1 MLAEMTL
8 HSIDDDG
15 LKMKTALIC
24 WLGKTDINCATGILP
39 GLGPIAEVQTQ
50 RKYASVELI
59 SNWPKKDVA
68 KYVSWLREKTTARI
82 NLHEVQL
89 SSPMNYGEIYERADD
104 VVTTLLKKEPVS
116 LIFHLSPGTS
126 AMAAIWL
133 VLAKTKYPAEL
144 VSSSQEEGVKTVDFP
159 FDISADYLPRQ
170 RAAVKGELVRNAF
183 EERTPPAFDKIIHR
197 CDEMKRVISRA
208 QRVAQYDVPVMIL
221 GETGTGK
228 ELFAEAIHHASPR
241 AKGPFVAVNCG
252 AIPRELVEAE
262 LFGFVKGAFTGADA
276 PRNGLIEQSHQGTL
290 FLDELGELPLDVQ
303 VKLLRA
309 LQTGEV
315 RPVGSKDVKKI
326 DFRVIS
332 ATHRDLEKAISEQR
346 FREDLYHRLAVG
358 ILMLPPLRQR
368 SGDLPL
374 LVDFR
379 LNQLTSTLVKGAD
392 SVMPK
397 LSPGARALINQQ
409 PWSGNIRELFNALT
423 RAVIWCEGGTIEKQD
438 MQSALSSFSAG
449 NVKCPVLDQ
458 PLTEG
463 FSIKHLLEDV
473 EKHFIRKATKES
485 PTRAA
490 AARLLGYESGPALKY
505 RQEALGIA
513 DTE

>member
-1 MLAEMTL
+1 
-8 HSIDDDG
+8 
-15 LKMKTALIC
+15 MKTALIC
-24 WLGKTDINCATGILP
+24 WLGMTDIRCSLGTEP
-39 GLGPIAEVQTQ
+39 GLGPIGQAAKE
-50 RKYASVELI
+50 RSYDSVELI
-59 SNWPKKDVA
+59 SNSSKQEGA
-68 KYVSWLREKTTARI
+68 IYFAWLRERTKSQI
-82 NLHEVQL
+82 NLHQVKL

-104 VVTTLLKKEPVS
+104 IVSGLLQTEPRS
-116 LIFHLSPGTS
+116 LVFHLSPGTS
-126 AMAAIWL
+126 AMAAMWL
-133 VLAKTKYPAEL
+133 VLATTKYPAEL
-144 VSSSQEEGVKTVDFP
+144 IASSKEEGVYTPDFP
-159 FDISADYLPRQ
+159 FEIAADYLPRK
-170 RAAVKGELVRNAF
+170 RAAVKGELVRTAF

-241 AKGPFVAVNCG
+241 AKGPFIPVNCG

-276 PRNGLIEQSHQGTL
+276 PRGGLIEQSHQGTL

-315 RPVGSKDVKKI
+315 RPVGGKDVKKI

-368 SGDLPL
+368 SGDLQL
-374 LVDFR
+374 LIDFR
-379 LNQLTSTLVKGAD
+379 LNQLKSTLVKGAD

-397 LSPGARALINQQ
+397 LSAGARTLINQQ

-423 RAVIWCEGGTIEKQD
+423 RAVIWCEGGTIEKHD

-449 NVKCPVLDQ
+449 KVKCPVLDR